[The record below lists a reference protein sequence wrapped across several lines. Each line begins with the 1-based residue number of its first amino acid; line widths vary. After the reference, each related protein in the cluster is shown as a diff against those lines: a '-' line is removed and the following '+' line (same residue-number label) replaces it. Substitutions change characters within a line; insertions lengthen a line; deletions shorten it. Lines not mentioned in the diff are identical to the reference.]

1 MGKEDKPMPGLPS
14 KEQMEKIIRPTSYHR
29 LYEVR
34 AVIID
39 PKKPAEGQNPDDMIL
54 EGKAIAYGEKTQ
66 LFEFGGKKIYEV
78 IDPKALEGADTKD
91 CFLKYNHSEE
101 VMVMARTK
109 NGTLTLDNRPDGL
122 FIRAKL
128 ANTTAGRDLYELVK
142 RGDIDKMSFA
152 FTTDKE
158 EEDDSVEGEITY
170 TVRKIRKLY
179 DVAAVPMP
187 AYEDTELYAR
197 RQGDVETYLAKVET
211 QKRDEELRREKIIAL
226 GYLGQKLD
234 DKK

>member
-14 KEQMEKIIRPTSYHR
+14 KEQMEKILRPTSYHR

-34 AVIID
+34 SALDQAGKEEDLVI
-39 PKKPAEGQNPDDMIL
+39 
-54 EGKAIAYGEKTQ
+54 EGKAIAYNERTL
-66 LFEFGGKKIYEV
+66 LFEYAGQKIYEIV
-78 IDPKALEGADTKD
+78 DPHSMDAADTKE
-91 CFLKYNHSEE
+91 CFLRYNHSEDI
-101 VMVMARTK
+101 MVMARTK

-122 FIRAKL
+122 YMRAKL

-142 RGDIDKMSFA
+142 RGDIDKMSFSFSTA
-152 FTTDKE
+152 AE
-158 EEDDSVEGEITY
+158 ERDDSVEGEITY
-170 TVRKIRKLY
+170 TVKKIGKLY

-187 AYEDTELYAR
+187 AYEDTQLYAR
-197 RQGDVETYLAKVET
+197 RQGDVETYLAEVEAR
-211 QKRDEELRREKIIAL
+211 KRDEELRRGKIIAL